1 MTNLSDVSV
10 LTTARNTIFM
20 TKDQII
26 ELEITDLNNLGNGVG
41 RYEGQVVFVRGAVSG
56 DRVRAKLIKINKS
69 FAVAKL
75 LEITEPSKDRMSES
89 FCSAPLSCGGCV
101 YRHITYERELE
112 LKRSYVQAEFIKA
125 GLPDVKVLPVLSTG
139 RVNGYRNKA
148 QYPVAKGKSGVYAG
162 FYAAKTHNITPAE
175 SCAIQNPKFCKIL
188 RCVCELA
195 DENGWSVYDEESRTG
210 LLRHIYLRVAE
221 KTGQIMLCLVINGDK
236 LPNEN
241 GLVERINECFHDVVS
256 VMINE
261 NKENTNV
268 VLGESYRKLYG
279 EDGIEDELCGLR
291 FFISPDSFYQVNRDG
306 AELLYGK
313 AAELADLRG
322 GEVLMDLYCGTGTI
336 GLSMADKARWLCGIE
351 IVEGA
356 VKCARENAARNG
368 IKNASFV
375 CADAGDKDVILAAA
389 GGVRPDVVV
398 IDPPRKGST
407 KALVDCIAELGVPR
421 VVYVSCGPDTLARD
435 CAWFFEQGYLIGE
448 VQPVD
453 MFPRTGHVESVVC
466 LTRRLDN

>member
-1 MTNLSDVSV
+1 
-10 LTTARNTIFM
+10 M

-41 RYEGQVVFVRGAVSG
+41 RYDGQVVFVRGAVSG
-56 DRVRAKLIKINKS
+56 DKVRAKVIKINKS
-69 FAVAKL
+69 FAVARL
-75 LEITEPSKDRMSES
+75 VDIIEPSTDRMSES

-101 YRHITYERELE
+101 YRHITYESELE
-112 LKRSYVQAEFIKA
+112 LKRGYVKAAFAKA
-125 GLPDVKVLPVLSTG
+125 GLSDVKVLPVLSTG
-139 RVNGYRNKA
+139 RVCGYRNKG
-148 QYPVAKGKSGVYAG
+148 QYPVAKGKNGVYAG

-175 SCAIQNPKFCKIL
+175 DCAIQNPKFSAIL
-188 RCVCELA
+188 RFVCEFA
-195 DENGWSVYDEESRTG
+195 DRNAWSVYDEESGRG
-210 LLRHIYLRVAE
+210 LLRHMYLRVGE

-236 LPNEN
+236 LPNEKEFAKAI
-241 GLVERINECFHDVVS
+241 VESFPDVVS

-261 NKENTNV
+261 NKESTNV
-268 VLGESYRKLYG
+268 VLGDKYRGLYG
-279 EDGIEDELCGLR
+279 TDGIEDELCGLK

-306 AELLYGK
+306 AELLYTK

-322 GEVLMDLYCGTGTI
+322 NEVLMDLYCGTGTI
-336 GLSMADKARWLCGIE
+336 GLSMASRAKRLCGIE
-351 IVEGA
+351 IVESA
-356 VKCARENAARNG
+356 VECAKENAERNG
-368 IKNASFV
+368 IENASFV

-407 KALVDCIAELGVPR
+407 RELVECLASLGVPR

-435 CAWFFEQGYLIGE
+435 CVWFSECGYDIGE

-466 LTRRLDN
+466 LTRTFDN